1 MAFHGCLSLTCTKK
15 LGLEWTWR
23 TLSKSGLVP
32 CVPCDPVMGLP
43 SLLGHAPR
51 RKWRREKERRK
62 QMPRR
67 PGRQELKKPNSEEVS
82 VTALDSLRTL
92 SLSCLP
98 AMMIIRACL
107 GHHHQVE
114 SSVLRN
120 SCPPEQQCLWTTVAG
135 IVGGQD
141 FPTAWVRSG
150 PLADRSAWM
159 HGAIQRTTRRSGSGV
174 RCNPASCRPDWK
186 GECGRQ
192 QKESSASQEQ
202 RSKGAASRDRAWWNG
217 GSRGGRG
224 IDAHDQD
231 LIKSLGVPPQS
242 FQVGTLPTC

>member
-1 MAFHGCLSLTCTKK
+1 
-15 LGLEWTWR
+15 
-23 TLSKSGLVP
+23 
-32 CVPCDPVMGLP
+32 
-43 SLLGHAPR
+43 
-51 RKWRREKERRK
+51 
-62 QMPRR
+62 MPRR
-67 PGRQELKKPNSEEVS
+67 LGRQELKKTNSEEVS
-82 VTALDSLRTL
+82 VTAFDSLRTL

-98 AMMIIRACL
+98 AMMIIQARL

-120 SCPPEQQCLWTTVAG
+120 SCPLEQQCLWTTVAG

-150 PLADRSAWM
+150 PLADRLAWM
-159 HGAIQRTTRRSGSGV
+159 HGATQRTTRRSGSGV

-192 QKESSASQEQ
+192 QKESCASQEQ
-202 RSKGAASRDRAWWNG
+202 RGKGAASREIEHG

-224 IDAHDQD
+224 IDAHDED

>member
-1 MAFHGCLSLTCTKK
+1 
-15 LGLEWTWR
+15 
-23 TLSKSGLVP
+23 
-32 CVPCDPVMGLP
+32 
-43 SLLGHAPR
+43 
-51 RKWRREKERRK
+51 
-62 QMPRR
+62 MPRR
-67 PGRQELKKPNSEEVS
+67 LGRQELKKTNSEEVS
-82 VTALDSLRTL
+82 VTAFDSLRTL

-98 AMMIIRACL
+98 AMMIIQACL

-120 SCPPEQQCLWTTVAG
+120 SCPLEQQCLWTTVAG

-150 PLADRSAWM
+150 PLADRLAWM
-159 HGAIQRTTRRSGSGV
+159 HGATQRTTRRSGSGV

-192 QKESSASQEQ
+192 QKESCASQEQ
-202 RSKGAASRDRAWWNG
+202 RGKGAAYRDRAWWKQ
-217 GSRGGRG
+217 RGRG
-224 IDAHDQD
+224 IDAHDED